1 MASAE
6 PLRRLSL
13 NYCGHGRASHCLLAN
28 VCGHH
33 RASTWLQVT
42 VSIQNRYNT
51 YRFDGEKM
59 VVLSTT
65 SWLGGK
71 NNFLGIAYLVTGSV
85 SLLFGLTFF
94 GVQWRHPRKL
104 GDTSYLS
111 WNSRMLV
118 DN

>member
-1 MASAE
+1 MATAE
-6 PLRRLSL
+6 PSSCLPLSR
-13 NYCGHGRASHCLLAN
+13 CGRCRATHCLHAI
-28 VCGHH
+28 VCGYQ

-111 WNSRMLV
+111 WNSRMLG

>member
-6 PLRRLSL
+6 PLHCLPFGI
-13 NYCGHGRASHCLLAN
+13 CGHCRASHCLPTV
-28 VCGHH
+28 VCVPQ
-33 RASTWLQVT
+33 SLNLLQVT
-42 VSIQNRYNT
+42 VNIQNRYNT

>member
-6 PLRRLSL
+6 PIYCLPLSHSEH
-13 NYCGHGRASHCLLAN
+13 CRASQCLPAI

-51 YRFDGEKM
+51 YRFDGEKL